1 MSFRDLTM
9 TNIREVLR
17 RWQAGQSA
25 RAIARDR
32 VVDRKTAGRYIEAAV
47 AEGLEKS
54 TELTDGVVCRV
65 AARVQIREAPPRS
78 ESRKVL
84 DKHREQIET
93 WLKGPEPLRLTR
105 IQELLV
111 REGVT
116 AAYTTLRRYA
126 STELGWHEPKSTVL
140 IDDPPPGE
148 EAQIDYGEMGYV
160 KGIDGKLRKLWV
172 LIVTLSMSRY
182 QFVWPSFY
190 QTVEA
195 LVEGLDAA
203 WRFFGGVTMRVV
215 PDNLTAAVIKARP
228 EDPQINESF
237 AEYAQ
242 SRGFF
247 VDPARVRKPQ
257 DKPRVENQVAYVRE
271 RWFAGEVFNDDLRN
285 LREHAERWCKEVAGA
300 RIHGTTRRVPFEVF
314 QQEEVACLL
323 PAPQER
329 FDIPSWTTAKVHP
342 DHHIQVAK
350 ALYSVPTKYLHQQ
363 VRVRLDS
370 KMVRI
375 YFRNELI
382 KTHQRVAPGKRS
394 TDPSDYPVGKAPY
407 ARRSVEGIISQ
418 AKQRG
423 VAIGEFA
430 ERLLAG
436 PLPWVRM
443 RQGYGL
449 LRLCDKYGTDR
460 VETLCSRSLSFD
472 VVDVPRLERMLKRA
486 FQSEKEAEPG
496 RVVALPTSRFARSPE
511 AFATMTTK
519 AGEP

>member
-9 TNIREVLR
+9 TDIREVLR

-32 VVDRKTAGRYIEAAV
+32 VVDRKTAGRYIEAAA
-47 AEGLEKS
+47 AEGVEKS
-54 TELTDGVVCRV
+54 TELTDDVVYRV
-65 AARVQIREAPPRS
+65 AARVQTRQAPPRS
-78 ESRKVL
+78 VSRKEL
-84 DKHREQIET
+84 DTHREKIT
-93 WLKGPEPLRLTR
+93 AWLKGPEPLRLTR
-105 IQELLV
+105 IQELLA
-111 REGVT
+111 REGVAT
-116 AAYTTLRRYA
+116 SYTTLRRYA
-126 STELGWHEPKSTVL
+126 STELGWHEPKSTIL

-148 EAQIDYGEMGYV
+148 EAQVDYGEMGYV
-160 KGIDGKLRKLWV
+160 NGRDGKRRKLWV

-182 QFVWPSFY
+182 QFVWPSFH
-190 QTVEA
+190 QTTEA
-195 LVEGLDAA
+195 LIEGLDAA
-203 WRFFGGVTMRVV
+203 WQFLGGVTKRIV
-215 PDNLTAAVIKARP
+215 PDNLTAAVIKARSD
-228 EDPQINESF
+228 DPQINESF

-242 SRGFF
+242 TRGFF

-271 RWFAGEVFNDDLRN
+271 RWFAGELFDDDLRN
-285 LREHAERWCKEVAGA
+285 LREHAARWCKEVAGA
-300 RIHGTTRRVPFEVF
+300 RIHGTTRRVPLEVF
-314 QQEEVACLL
+314 QREEAAHLL

-329 FDIPSWTTAKVHP
+329 FDVPCWSDAKVHP

-350 ALYSVPTKYLHQQ
+350 SLYSVQTKYLHQQ

-394 TDPSDYPVGKAPY
+394 TDTSDYPVGKAPY

-423 VAIGEFA
+423 EAIGEFA

-486 FQSEKEAEPG
+486 YQSETQAEPG
-496 RVVALPTSRFARSPE
+496 RVVPLPKSRFARSPE
-511 AFATMTTK
+511 TFATMSTK